1 MIWVYR
7 LGFLALLV
15 ALWILAAQ
23 QFGRNVVPTPLATIE
38 AAQRLIAEGRL
49 QTALGASLKVYLSG
63 FGLAVVSGIPV
74 GVLMGGFRMLGK
86 SLEVYVFA
94 LAATPRVAFIPLII
108 VIMGLGADAKIFIIF
123 LGALMPILINTYAG
137 VLAVDEELVEMAR
150 SVGAR
155 RQRIFIS
162 IVLPSAVPFVVA
174 GMRARRHDRAH
185 QHGSRRTLYGG
196 KRARGPARNLWQYI
210 SNGRVFR
217 CRNHAGDRRR
227 CGYRSTPARRNA
239 PCPLARSKLNG
250 QVGRAGRLFARED

>member
-15 ALWILAAQ
+15 ALWILAAR
-23 QFGRNVVPTPLATIE
+23 QFGRNVVPTPLATFE

-49 QTALGASLKVYLSG
+49 QTALGASLKVYLFG
-63 FGLAVVSGIPV
+63 FGLAVVCGIPV
-74 GVLMGGFRMLGK
+74 GVLMGGFRVLGK

-174 GMRARRHDRAH
+174 GMRLGATIGLINTVVAELYTAVSGLGGLLAIYGNTFRMAEYFVVVIMLATVGVVVTEVLRHAETR
-185 QHGSRRTLYGG
+185 
-196 KRARGPARNLWQYI
+196 
-210 SNGRVFR
+210 
-217 CRNHAGDRRR
+217 
-227 CGYRSTPARRNA
+227 
-239 PCPLARSKLNG
+239 LARWRGAN
-250 QVGRAGRLFARED
+250 